1 MLQIGSVPLGRLTVI
16 ELRLCID
23 SDASMNVT
31 SRKNITSI
39 IGMIS
44 IRPRREP
51 RPLRSF
57 IACSSLPAG

>member
-1 MLQIGSVPLGRLTVI
+1 MLGDVKAHNLPAVGTSPCGRLTVI

-23 SDASMNVT
+23 SDASIQVT

-44 IRPRREP
+44 IRP
-51 RPLRSF
+51 
-57 IACSSLPAG
+57 